1 MKFHFRIY
9 NKNVFLL
16 KQTFHISPKNKINFA
31 HLILSQCNTMK
42 MPLNGLTGIQQSY
55 RGYMYSTISFI
66 LHHDDE
72 NDYNLPFSDIH

>member
-1 MKFHFRIY
+1 
-9 NKNVFLL
+9 
-16 KQTFHISPKNKINFA
+16 
-31 HLILSQCNTMK
+31 MK

-72 NDYNLPFSDIH
+72 NDYNLPFSDIHQTGGVLFTKKEKNKKKKKQE